1 MFQFT
6 KLTKTSLNKINI
18 AYNMSIRYIT
28 FSFDMF
34 YDIIKLNQNTKNF
47 TKMKF

>member
-34 YDIIKLNQNTKNF
+34 YDIIKLNQIPKILP
-47 TKMKF
+47 K